1 MINPALIPQRSKR
14 ALRDYI
20 SNLRLFSGNARLFLV
35 ATFFWGMGFS
45 GFMLLFNLYLK
56 ELAMPKAALATSGS
70 VLTWRDRRSDLYQIS
85 YKEEEKNEVF

>member
-1 MINPALIPQRSKR
+1 
-14 ALRDYI
+14 
-20 SNLRLFSGNARLFLV
+20 
-35 ATFFWGMGFS
+35 MGFS